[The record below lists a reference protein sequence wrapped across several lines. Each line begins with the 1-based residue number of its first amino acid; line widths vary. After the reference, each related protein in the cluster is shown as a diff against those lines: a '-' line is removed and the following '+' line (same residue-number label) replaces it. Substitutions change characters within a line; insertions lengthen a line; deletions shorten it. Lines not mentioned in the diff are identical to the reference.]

1 MLLYLHV
8 ESYCLL
14 LIIDITTTTMTES
27 TYESTQT
34 TVQSTVASSQSTEPS
49 PTTTGG
55 SESTTKGKKKT
66 LVFACIVYKAFYF
79 SID

>member
-8 ESYCLL
+8 KSYCLL

-34 TVQSTVASSQSTEPS
+34 TVQSTVASSQSTKPS

-55 SESTTKGKKKT
+55 SESTTKGKKKLWCLHVLNIKLFT
-66 LVFACIVYKAFYF
+66 FQ
-79 SID
+79 